1 MTPDHKALVE
11 ALRNEIDTHDA
22 GPGLD
27 DLIEQAAAA
36 IESLSERAELHRR
49 KNDQEKT

>member
-1 MTPDHKALVE
+1 MTDEHKALVE
-11 ALRNEIDTHDA
+11 MLNAAGHDERLSD
-22 GPGLD
+22 GMLY
-27 DLIEQAAAA
+27 LNAAAA